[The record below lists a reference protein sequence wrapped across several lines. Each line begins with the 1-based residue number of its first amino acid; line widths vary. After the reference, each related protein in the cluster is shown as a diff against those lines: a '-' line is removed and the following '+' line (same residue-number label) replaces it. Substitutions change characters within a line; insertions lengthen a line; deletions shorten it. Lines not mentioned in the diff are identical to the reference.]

1 MKSTLISCERLG
13 RQFRRKPLVRSYRKE
28 TVPTGT
34 VSQLAALSKQAASFT
49 APQTIV
55 DGVVPIWNAGGNA
68 IFPIAAKGDHRSV
81 MALLVRLP
89 LQRNLGPP
97 SSCLSSLPRYPIAG
111 CLRFVD
117 VCGKQLHLRGDLLYA
132 DHVIGVD
139 LPVG

>member
-1 MKSTLISCERLG
+1 MTSTLISCDRLG
-13 RQFRRKPLVRSYRKE
+13 RQFRRKQIDRSWRKE
-28 TVPTGT
+28 TVPVGT
-34 VSQLAALSKQAASFT
+34 VSQLATLSKTAIFP
-49 APQTIV
+49 APQTDV
-55 DGVVPIWNAGGNA
+55 DGVLPIWNAGGNA

-97 SSCLSSLPRYPIAG
+97 SSCLSSLPRYPIVG

-117 VCGKQLHLRGDLLYA
+117 VCGKQLHLRGDLLYT